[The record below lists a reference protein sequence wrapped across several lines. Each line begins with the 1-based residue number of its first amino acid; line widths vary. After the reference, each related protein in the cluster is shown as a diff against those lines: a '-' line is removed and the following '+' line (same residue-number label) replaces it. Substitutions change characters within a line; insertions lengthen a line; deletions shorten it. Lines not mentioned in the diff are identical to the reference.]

1 MIFCDMATIRRI
13 FKKVFVYPFQR
24 MFRGYDDTDLWNLDV
39 SISKRI
45 VRMLKDFKKV
55 TQGYPACLDSFEEWM
70 EILDKMIYCFDF
82 HENHFDELYELSE
95 EEYKKKLKLADE
107 GFDLFKKY
115 YQDLWW

>member
-1 MIFCDMATIRRI
+1 MATIRRI

-55 TQGYPACLDSFEEWM
+55 TQGFPAKLDSFEEWM

-82 HENHFDELYELSE
+82 YGNCFDELYKLSK
-95 EEYKKKLKLADE
+95 EEYDKKLKLADE
-107 GFDLFKKY
+107 GFDLFKEY
-115 YQDLWW
+115 YLDLWW

>member
-1 MIFCDMATIRRI
+1 MATIRRI

-45 VRMLKDFKKV
+45 VRMLMDFKKV

-82 HENHFDELYELSE
+82 FENHFDELYELSE
-95 EEYKKKLKLADE
+95 EEYKKKLANQSHGVTGHYENLIK
-107 GFDLFKKY
+107 
-115 YQDLWW
+115 QDAKIC